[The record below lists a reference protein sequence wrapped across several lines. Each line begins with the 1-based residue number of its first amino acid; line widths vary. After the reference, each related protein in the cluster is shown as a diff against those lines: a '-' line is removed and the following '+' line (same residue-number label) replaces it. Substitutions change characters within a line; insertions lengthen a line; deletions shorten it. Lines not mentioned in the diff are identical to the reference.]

1 MERIEWTADL
11 NLGIDVID
19 SQHRN
24 IVDYI
29 NQLTEAIETQ
39 QDHEVLSVLEQ
50 LASYTID
57 HFVFEEELLEK
68 AGYMEQEDHSEL
80 HRKFESKVY
89 AMMTDFVS
97 GSDPFSI
104 ARRTRNFLQMW
115 LISHIRKEDAKYV
128 PSVKKVIGRQQ
139 GWIESALKRI
149 FGNADNNEDVYESP
163 YQA

>member
-68 AGYMEQEDHSEL
+68 AGYMEQE
-80 HRKFESKVY
+80 
-89 AMMTDFVS
+89 A
-97 GSDPFSI
+97 GS
-104 ARRTRNFLQMW
+104 A
-115 LISHIRKEDAKYV
+115 V
-128 PSVKKVIGRQQ
+128 
-139 GWIESALKRI
+139 
-149 FGNADNNEDVYESP
+149 
-163 YQA
+163 